1 MVSKLNNKGMTS
13 VELLITFT
21 ILSMVVVGM
30 LNNVLH
36 YKDREQRESIKSSVV
51 EYEEKIQKTIQD
63 DLIKKHLTK
72 ADIDNNQ
79 PDKIDVSLEMD
90 NNYKTSLIIDFDK
103 NKILYGEMGNT
114 ISYPI
119 PKLNYNDSDLLLNQ
133 DESYAKIIGTDK
145 SFLKIKIAFTHPD
158 FSLDELSFYITCPIN
173 YPIDYYKHKQL
184 TGIVTLNKSS
194 DTYNI
199 IESGIIEYTVLDN
212 YDILNINVY
221 NNSNIDLY
229 YSLYY
234 YDDDL
239 PNNSNIGYLISDYA
253 DLSSDEISSGKII
266 KSSNDSEYNISII
279 GMRGKKL
286 RIGVG
291 ITSLSTKHMVP
302 DEASEFKRSDWTG
315 QVVKLSTIST
325 LNKTDSEQTFITGTN
340 PNNYIWYSGKLWRA
354 VSINPSDNSVKLVT
368 QWNISALPYNSSNN
382 TTFND
387 SYMKQWLNDTSVDGF
402 LGNLREYNKFI
413 KTNSTW
419 NATLTEKTTK
429 PASTTMIQATVGL
442 LNAYEYTMSYKN
454 ATTKTGYLNNGL
466 FWWLL
471 TPYDSKIV
479 RHIDLDGNCFGNSPL
494 YSYGARPSINL
505 KPEIKIISGN
515 GSADNPYRLYG
526 DNDTPP
532 SGTLLSNRY
541 SGEYI
546 RFGTGKNN
554 LYRIVSHENGTGTKI
569 TSAISLSEDSGY
581 KTIAFG
587 NDSTFS
593 SSNTIGTFLNGEYL
607 KNNSYLTSEQV
618 NMIADN
624 TVWYLG
630 RVGSGVSYKLTK
642 YKNVSTSELTTN
654 TTTAKIGLLRLG
666 ELMSGQFDKNGNNA
680 SYWLLTPY
688 VSPLVR
694 NTYFQGVGSNNN
706 SSELYNIR
714 PTMNLKSNVII
725 TGGNGTKNSPFT
737 VSVK

>member
-1 MVSKLNNKGMTS
+1 MT
-13 VELLITFT
+13 
-21 ILSMVVVGM
+21 
-30 LNNVLH
+30 
-36 YKDREQRESIKSSVV
+36 
-51 EYEEKIQKTIQD
+51 
-63 DLIKKHLTK
+63 KK
-72 ADIDNNQ
+72 
-79 PDKIDVSLEMD
+79 E
-90 NNYKTSLIIDFDK
+90 K
-103 NKILYGEMGNT
+103 NKILFVIALIITSLVVLIG
-114 ISYPI
+114 S
-119 PKLNYNDSDLLLNQ
+119 
-133 DESYAKIIGTDK
+133 SYALLTK
-145 SFLKIKIAFTHPD
+145 SFK
-158 FSLDELSFYITCPIN
+158 
-173 YPIDYYKHKQL
+173 
-184 TGIVTLNKSS
+184 
-194 DTYNI
+194 
-199 IESGIIEYTVLDN
+199 
-212 YDILNINVY
+212 
-221 NNSNIDLY
+221 
-229 YSLYY
+229 
-234 YDDDL
+234 
-239 PNNSNIGYLISDYA
+239 
-253 DLSSDEISSGKII
+253 
-266 KSSNDSEYNISII
+266 
-279 GMRGKKL
+279 GKKL
-286 RIGVG
+286 IMQVG
-291 ITSLSTKHMVP
+291 TLRVDFSDENAINLTNAAPMTDENGLKTTPYTFTITNSGDMGAYYTVFNEEELSNTLDTNYLRMRLTGSDGYDSGIKKVKDLGTGNYKLTGESYLETGKSVTYKLYMWISSDADNSLQDKIYKSKIVVSSTSGTSNKIQYTVA
-302 DEASEFKRSDWTG
+302 ESLLK
-315 QVVKLSTIST
+315 KLGNNGSIDTS
-325 LNKTDSEQTFITGTN
+325 DSEQTFITGTN
-340 PNNYIWYSGKLWRA
+340 PNNYIWYSGKMWRA

-725 TGGNGTKNSPFT
+725 TGGDGTKNSPFT
-737 VSVK
+737 INLNN